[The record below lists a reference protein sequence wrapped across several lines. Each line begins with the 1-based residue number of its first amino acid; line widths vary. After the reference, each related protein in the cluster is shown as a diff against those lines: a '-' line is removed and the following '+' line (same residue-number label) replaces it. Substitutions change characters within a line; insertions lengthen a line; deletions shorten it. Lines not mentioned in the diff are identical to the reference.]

1 MEISISGN
9 KTEFFCIIGMPA
21 RHSLSPAIHNAAF
34 KALGIDAVFLA
45 FDVDRSG
52 LKGAIE
58 SMRIFG
64 IKGMTLTSPH
74 KEEALKYIDRIDKTA
89 ERIGA
94 VNTLIN
100 SNGTITGFHTDGLG
114 FISALREHASLDNKS
129 FAVIGA
135 GGAARA
141 FAYELFASVKN
152 PKLAII
158 NRQSGIEHAYSLA
171 SDLKKAFGA
180 DVGVFELNGKGMEE
194 AIARTDILINA
205 TTVTLENDTD
215 TPIDGKLLRKGMIVF
230 DANYVPLENKL
241 IRDAQEAGCIA
252 ITGDALLLHQG
263 IFAFKLFTGRNAPV
277 DAMKDALMKELK
289 K

>member
-21 RHSLSPAIHNAAF
+21 RHSLSPAMHNAAF
-34 KALGIDAVFLA
+34 KALDIDAVFLA
-45 FDVDRSG
+45 FDVDKLG

-58 SMRIFG
+58 SMRVFG
-64 IKGMTLTSPH
+64 IRGMTLTSPH

-100 SNGTITGFHTDGLG
+100 SNGVITGFHTDGLG

-129 FAVIGA
+129 FTVIGA

-152 PKLAII
+152 PKLAIV
-158 NRQSGIEHAYSLA
+158 NRQSGIEHAHALS
-171 SDLKKAFGA
+171 SGLKKAFGA
-180 DVGVFELNGKGMEE
+180 DVGVFELNGPDIAE
-194 AIARTDILINA
+194 AIAHTDILINA

-215 TPIDGKLLRKGMIVF
+215 TPIDGKLLRKGMVVF
-230 DANYVPLENKL
+230 DANYVPLENRL
-241 IRDAQEAGCIA
+241 IMDAQKAGCTI

-263 IFAFKLFTGRNAPV
+263 IFAFKLFTGRDAPV
-277 DAMKDALMKELK
+277 DAMRGALMKELEK
-289 K
+289 

>member
-1 MEISISGN
+1 MEIDISGN

-21 RHSLSPAIHNAAF
+21 KHSLSPAIHNAAF

-45 FDVDRSG
+45 FDVDKQG
-52 LKGAIE
+52 LKGAIG
-58 SMRIFG
+58 SMHVLG

-100 SNGTITGFHTDGLG
+100 SDGVITGFHTDGLG
-114 FISALREHASLDNKS
+114 FISALRERTSLDNKS
-129 FAVIGA
+129 FMVIGA

-141 FAYELFASVKN
+141 FAYELFASVKS
-152 PKLAII
+152 PKLAIV
-158 NRQSGIEHAYSLA
+158 NRQSGIRHAHSLA
-171 SDLKKAFGA
+171 SGLKKAFGA
-180 DVGVFELNGKGMEE
+180 NADVFELNGNGMEE

-205 TTVTLENDTD
+205 TTVTLENGTD

-230 DANYVPLENKL
+230 DANYAPLENKL

-263 IFAFKLFTGRNAPV
+263 IFAFKLFTGRDAPI